1 MVRINLLPPEI
12 IEKRKYDRFLPYIF
26 VAAAI
31 LVGVIVV
38 VWGMM
43 QFFVSQRTASLQQTQ
58 ESTRELTEQAQALAV
73 FDQREAEAAARQ
85 KAAQDALA
93 GRVNIGRLAEE
104 LSLVLPDEV
113 WLDSLLISESTG
125 IQFKANTPE
134 PDNQTM
140 DEGYKSVAATLVRV
154 NSLEQTYDVWLSS
167 ASLATFTGLQP
178 RADYSS
184 ETSIPVVAF
193 ESTAKIS
200 RPGVPATTVT
210 GQ

>member
-12 IEKRKYDRFLPYIF
+12 IEKRRYERFLPYIF

-31 LVGVIVV
+31 LIGAIVV

-43 QFFVSQRTASLQQTQ
+43 QFFVSQKTASLQQTQ

-73 FDQREAEAAARQ
+73 FDQREAEAVARQ

-93 GRVNIGRLAEE
+93 GRVNVGRLAEE
-104 LSLVLPDEV
+104 LSLVLPEEV
-113 WLDSLLISESTG
+113 WLDTLLISESTG
-125 IQFKANTPE
+125 IQMKGNTPA
-134 PDNQTM
+134 PDEQTM

-154 NSLEQTYDVWLSS
+154 NSLEQAFDVWLNS
-167 ASLATFTGLQP
+167 ASLATFNALQP

-184 ETSIPVVAF
+184 ETSIPVVSF
-193 ESTAKIS
+193 ESTAKVL
-200 RPGVPATTVT
+200 RPGASATPAT